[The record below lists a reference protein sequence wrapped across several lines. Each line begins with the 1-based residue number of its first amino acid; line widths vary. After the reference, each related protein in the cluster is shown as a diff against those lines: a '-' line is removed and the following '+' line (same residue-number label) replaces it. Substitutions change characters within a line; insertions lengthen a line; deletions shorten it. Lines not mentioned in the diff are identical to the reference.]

1 MPFGKQNVT
10 YLMIVDCFIVLRYD
24 GFLTVSNNCRY
35 FTFVQSQ
42 KVLGTELVME
52 LDTVM
57 LFLLHL
63 WHLVNYR
70 VHFIF
75 VHILKMEL
83 LFVLDSLRMFSCN
96 LYLKNYTTTL
106 RVL

>member
-1 MPFGKQNVT
+1 
-10 YLMIVDCFIVLRYD
+10 MIVDCFIVLRYD
-24 GFLTVSNNCRY
+24 GFLTASNNCHY

-63 WHLVNYR
+63 WHLVTIEY
-70 VHFIF
+70 
-75 VHILKMEL
+75 ILFL
-83 LFVLDSLRMFSCN
+83 CMF
-96 LYLKNYTTTL
+96 
-106 RVL
+106 